1 MKKNRIYRRVDFLK
15 KSLLESFME
24 QLFEFPLWVKQ
35 VIYLRLREHL
45 EGFLSDEFLNTK
57 IEDSFHLYRPKLSY
71 IGKTEL
77 LEKEA
82 GLDANLYTFLGM
94 VEEGY
99 DIITIALNNFW
110 TIEEVSKY
118 FIFCCEQNYIK
129 SPVPNPI
136 MIMAGYLAGKYRTG
150 EYFKRIGKINIDQ
163 LEHTI
168 RIQKELREKGERPQF
183 VELMIEFGYITEADS
198 KALLITKEQASKRFI
213 LDVAL
218 IPEGMSLDG
227 ESADK
232 YIAEVNELKHENAK
246 LKSQLNKILLFLKKN
261 AK

>member
-1 MKKNRIYRRVDFLK
+1 LK
-15 KSLLESFME
+15 KSLLETFVE

-35 VIYLRLREHL
+35 VIYIRLREHL
-45 EGFLSDEFLNTK
+45 ETFLS
-57 IEDSFHLYRPKLSY
+57 EDFINERSNNSFHLFRPTLSY

-77 LEKEA
+77 LERSS
-82 GLDANLYTFLGM
+82 GLDNNMYTFLEM

-110 TIEEVSKY
+110 TIEEVAKY

-129 SPVPNPI
+129 TPSSNAV
-136 MIMAGYLAGKYRTG
+136 MVMAGYMAGKYRTG
-150 EYFKRIGKINIDQ
+150 EYFKRIGKINIEQ

-168 RIQKELREKGERPQF
+168 RIQRELRERGERPLF

-198 KALLITKEQASKRFI
+198 KALLIIKEQATKRFI
-213 LDVAL
+213 LDTSL

-227 ESADK
+227 TNVDK
-232 YIAEVNELKHENAK
+232 YIAEVNDLKQENSK

>member
-1 MKKNRIYRRVDFLK
+1 MK
-15 KSLLESFME
+15 KSLLDTFTE
-24 QLFEFPLWVKQ
+24 QLFEYPLWVKQ
-35 VIYLRLREHL
+35 VLYIRLREHM
-45 EGFLSDEFLNTK
+45 ETFLSEDFMNIK
-57 IEDSFHLYRPKLSY
+57 SEDSFHLYVAKLSY
-71 IGKTEL
+71 VGKTEL

-82 GLDANLYTFLGM
+82 GLDSNIYNFLGLI
-94 VEEGY
+94 EEGN

-110 TIEEVSKY
+110 TIEEIAKY

-129 SPVPNPI
+129 SPIPNSI

-183 VELMIEFGYITEADS
+183 VELMIEFGYVTEADS
-198 KALLITKEQASKRFI
+198 KALLIIKEQATKRFI
-213 LDVAL
+213 LDVSL
-218 IPEGMSLDG
+218 IPEGKSIEGD
-227 ESADK
+227 SVDK
-232 YIAEVNELKHENAK
+232 YIAEVNELKQENVK
-246 LKSQLNKILLFLKKN
+246 LKAQLNKILLFLKKN

>member
-1 MKKNRIYRRVDFLK
+1 
-15 KSLLESFME
+15 
-24 QLFEFPLWVKQ
+24 
-35 VIYLRLREHL
+35 
-45 EGFLSDEFLNTK
+45 
-57 IEDSFHLYRPKLSY
+57 
-71 IGKTEL
+71 
-77 LEKEA
+77 
-82 GLDANLYTFLGM
+82 
-94 VEEGY
+94 
-99 DIITIALNNFW
+99 
-110 TIEEVSKY
+110 
-118 FIFCCEQNYIK
+118 
-129 SPVPNPI
+129 
-136 MIMAGYLAGKYRTG
+136 MAGYLAGKYRTG

-198 KALLITKEQASKRFI
+198 KALLIIKEQASKRFI

>member
-1 MKKNRIYRRVDFLK
+1 LK
-15 KSLLESFME
+15 KSLLDTFTER
-24 QLFEFPLWVKQ
+24 LFEFPLWVKQ
-35 VIYLRLREHL
+35 VIYIRLREHL
-45 EGFLSDEFLNTK
+45 ETFLSDDFINEKSHEN
-57 IEDSFHLYRPKLSY
+57 FHLYRPSLSY

-77 LEKEA
+77 LERTA
-82 GLDANLYTFLGM
+82 GLDTNLYTFLAL
-94 VEEGY
+94 VEEGN

-110 TIEEVSKY
+110 TLEEVSKY
-118 FIFCCEQNYIK
+118 FIFCCEQNFIK

-183 VELMIEFGYITEADS
+183 VELMIEFGYVTEADS
-198 KALLITKEQASKRFI
+198 KALLVMKEQASKRFI
-213 LDVAL
+213 LDVSL

-227 ESADK
+227 ASVDK
-232 YIAEVNELKHENAK
+232 YIAEVNDLKQENAK